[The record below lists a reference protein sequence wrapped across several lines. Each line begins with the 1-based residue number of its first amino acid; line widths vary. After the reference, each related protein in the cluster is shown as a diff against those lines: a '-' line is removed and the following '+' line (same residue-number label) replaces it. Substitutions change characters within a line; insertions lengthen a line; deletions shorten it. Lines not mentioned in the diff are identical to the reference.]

1 MAKFRSWSS
10 VDACHRVSFLAGLE
24 RNIEARTA
32 NVHACPSVS
41 AFFHFVDFEAFT
53 IHPRAPIST
62 LLIYEI
68 ESFLQPTKVFGTNVR
83 WTGKSSEPRNVVR
96 RRIQKGGFPEGN
108 HWRGIDME
116 HGHSM

>member
-1 MAKFRSWSS
+1 MTRGLDEVDDALQTPTRRLADTFPLTLTVTKECMTKFRSWSS
-10 VDACHRVSFLAGLE
+10 VDACHKVS
-24 RNIEARTA
+24 
-32 NVHACPSVS
+32 
-41 AFFHFVDFEAFT
+41 
-53 IHPRAPIST
+53 ST

-68 ESFLQPTKVFGTNVR
+68 ESLLQPTKVFGTNVR

-96 RRIQKGGFPEGN
+96 RRIQKGGFPEVD